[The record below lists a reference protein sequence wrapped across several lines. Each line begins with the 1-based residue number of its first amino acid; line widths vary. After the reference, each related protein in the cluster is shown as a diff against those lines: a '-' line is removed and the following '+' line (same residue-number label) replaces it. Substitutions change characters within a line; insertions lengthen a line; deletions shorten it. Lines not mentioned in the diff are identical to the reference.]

1 MSNGPAVIYRYDGT
15 FDGLLTAVFEAYAH
29 PVEVKAITAREE
41 LQMGWGQEEIFLPTD
56 AEKARRVEAGI
67 LKKIGSAAL
76 QRVEVCF
83 WSGEEDKD
91 TALYRYLRAGFDLGR
106 RIYNSLTHPDV
117 LAVEYLYRNITREEQ
132 RVQGFTRFSEMENG
146 VYYASIAPK
155 NSLVPLLMPHF
166 ADRFSIQPFLLHDT
180 QHAMAGVYDGR
191 GWYLVETDE
200 LEVPDVS
207 TREHEFRQMW
217 RQFYDAVA
225 ISQRRNHKLR
235 QGMMPKWY
243 WRNMTEFNFRYAPEQ
258 RQQQKV
264 QEEEGRQ
271 GSDSSSTCHFSIQR
285 QSK

>member
-1 MSNGPAVIYRYDGT
+1 MSDGPAVIYRYDGT
-15 FDGLLTAVFEAYAH
+15 FDGLLTAVFEAYARRR
-29 PVEVKAITAREE
+29 EVKAITARKE
-41 LQMGWGQEEIFLPTD
+41 LQMGWGQEEIVLTTD
-56 AEKARRVEAGI
+56 VEKARRVESGI
-67 LKKIGSAAL
+67 LKRMGGAAL
-76 QRVEVCF
+76 QRAEVCF

-91 TALYRYLRAGFDLGR
+91 TILYRYLRAGFDLGR
-106 RIYNSLTHPDV
+106 RVYHSLTHPDV

-146 VYYASIAPK
+146 VCYASIAPR

-180 QHAMAGVYDGR
+180 EHAMAGVYDGQ

-207 TREHEFRQMW
+207 RREQEFRRMW

-225 ISQRRNHKLR
+225 IAERRNHKLR

-243 WRNMTEFNFRYAPEQ
+243 WRNLTEFDPRYAKDQRLRREAGEGPESAP
-258 RQQQKV
+258 V
-264 QEEEGRQ
+264 VLVP
-271 GSDSSSTCHFSIQR
+271 
-285 QSK
+285 